1 MAKEGLRSKSELF
14 QRVVS
19 GMLMASAGI
28 LVAWLGDWP
37 FALVWS
43 ALAIA
48 VAFEWGRVVGVP
60 RPVEYA
66 AGTAITCAFAS
77 ALFLMGSQISSPA
90 SIPAI
95 ASLLFFCVHLYRW
108 AKAGLDVPWL
118 LAGLVYTSLLIA
130 SVLLIRGATQLGF
143 VAILFLFAV
152 VWMTDIGAY
161 FAGRKFGG
169 PKFAPTIS
177 PKKTWSGVVGGLLS
191 GTVASLLVLAAFGV
205 PIKPA
210 HIIIAILL
218 GISVVYGD
226 LFESYLKRRF
236 GVKDAGSLIPGHG
249 GFLDRLDGFTAAL
262 VLAAIIGVA
271 RAGWQDAAIGLLNW

>member
-1 MAKEGLRSKSELF
+1 MAEEGLRSKSELF

-19 GMLMASAGI
+19 GALMAALGI
-28 LVAWLGDWP
+28 AVAWLGGWP
-37 FALVWS
+37 FAVIWI
-43 ALAIA
+43 ALAVA
-48 VAFEWGRVVGVP
+48 VAFEWGRIVGVP
-60 RPVEYA
+60 KPAEYA
-66 AGTAITCAFAS
+66 AGTAVTGLFAA
-77 ALFLMGSQISSPA
+77 ALFIMDPQMSGPA

-108 AKAGLDVPWL
+108 VKSGLDLSWL
-118 LAGLVYTSLLIA
+118 VIGLAYTSLLVSSI
-130 SVLLIRGATQLGF
+130 LLLRGATQLGF

-161 FAGRKFGG
+161 FVGRKFGG

-191 GTVASLLVLAAFGV
+191 GMVASLVVLAAFGAS
-205 PIKPA
+205 IKPVHA
-210 HIIIAILL
+210 IIAVLL
-218 GISVVYGD
+218 GIAVVIGD

-249 GFLDRLDGFTAAL
+249 GFLDRLDGFTAAV
-262 VLAAIIGVA
+262 VLAAVIGVI
-271 RAGWQDAAIGLLNW
+271 RGGWQNAASGLLNW